1 MLPVVI
7 FILLLSFIGIYI
19 NVYKTSTLNDPELLR
34 LPKMFRTNK
43 PEKREDLDTNEISA
57 DEVATRLVEEKLGN
71 DNIYDAVGNMVA
83 GNKDFKNTGMIGGG
97 DKLID
102 TNLEKLSSIGNKR
115 PYAWHGASSQREW
128 PDNKTVNAGL
138 PYNVYHPLDTNAMK
152 GITSTDNKN
161 NNVKMTGPQVKA
173 AAGEQTVGFFLGKDK
188 TYGELERSQSN
199 KDINQAVAI
208 IRNARANENKQL
220 VSIDDLDRPK
230 LQERYGKKN
239 NNSISRYT
247 DVKVKPNINTSL
259 TDKDADNVIS
269 QKINIDPLGELISQ
283 TSKSLN

>member
-83 GNKDFKNTGMIGGG
+83 GNKDFKNTGMIGGA

>member
-208 IRNARANENKQL
+208 IRNARANEDKQL

>member
-7 FILLLSFIGIYI
+7 CILLLAFIGIYI

-43 PEKREDLDTNEISA
+43 PEKREDLNTNEISA

-71 DNIYDAVGNMVA
+71 NNIYDAVGNIVA
-83 GNKDFKNTGMIGGG
+83 RNKDFKNTGMIGGG

-161 NNVKMTGPQVKA
+161 NNVKMTGPPLKA

-208 IRNARANENKQL
+208 IRNARANEDKQL

-247 DVKVKPNINTSL
+247 DVRVKPNINTSL

>member
-83 GNKDFKNTGMIGGG
+83 GNKDFKNSGMIGGS

-152 GITSTDNKN
+152 GIKSTDNKD
-161 NNVKMTGPQVKA
+161 NNVKMTGPPVKVG
-173 AAGEQTVGFFLGKDK
+173 AGEQTVGFFLGKDK

-208 IRNARANENKQL
+208 IRNARANEDKQL

>member
-199 KDINQAVAI
+199 KDINQAIAI
-208 IRNARANENKQL
+208 ARNARANEDKQL

>member
-71 DNIYDAVGNMVA
+71 NNIYDAVGNMVA
-83 GNKDFKNTGMIGGG
+83 GNKDFKNTGMIGGA

-208 IRNARANENKQL
+208 IRNARANEDKQL

>member
-83 GNKDFKNTGMIGGG
+83 GNKDFKNTGMIGGA

-208 IRNARANENKQL
+208 IRNARANEDKQL

>member
-19 NVYKTSTLNDPELLR
+19 NVYKTPNLSDPEMR
-34 LPKMFRTNK
+34 MLPKMFQTNK
-43 PEKREDLDTNEISA
+43 RQLRENLDSNEISA
-57 DEVATRLVEEKLGN
+57 DEVASRLVDEKTGN
-71 DNIYDAVGNMVA
+71 NNIYDAVGNMVK
-83 GNKDFKNTGMIGGG
+83 GKKEFKNEGMVAGR

-138 PYNVYHPLDTNAMK
+138 PYNVYHPLDVNSLK
-152 GITSTDNKN
+152 GITSTDVKN
-161 NNVKMTGPQVKA
+161 NDYKMVGPQVKS

-199 KDINQAVAI
+199 KDINQAIAI
-208 IRNARANENKQL
+208 IRNATSNENKQL
-220 VSIDDLDRPK
+220 VSIDDTDRGK
-230 LQERYGKKN
+230 INERYGKKN

-247 DVKVKPNINTSL
+247 DLKIKPDINTSL
-259 TDKDADNVIS
+259 TDKDLDNIS
-269 QKINIDPLGELISQ
+269 SKHINIDPNGELISQ
-283 TSKSLN
+283 TSKFLD

>member
-7 FILLLSFIGIYI
+7 CILLLAFIGIYI

-43 PEKREDLDTNEISA
+43 PEKREDLNTNEISA

-71 DNIYDAVGNMVA
+71 NNIYDAVGNIVA
-83 GNKDFKNTGMIGGG
+83 RNKDFKNTGMIGGG

-161 NNVKMTGPQVKA
+161 NNVKMTGPPLKA

-208 IRNARANENKQL
+208 IRNARANEDKQL

-230 LQERYGKKN
+230 LQER
-239 NNSISRYT
+239 
-247 DVKVKPNINTSL
+247 
-259 TDKDADNVIS
+259 
-269 QKINIDPLGELISQ
+269 
-283 TSKSLN
+283 

>member
-83 GNKDFKNTGMIGGG
+83 GNKDFKNTGMIGGA

-152 GITSTDNKN
+152 GITSNDNKN

>member
-83 GNKDFKNTGMIGGG
+83 GKKDFKNTGMIGGG

-208 IRNARANENKQL
+208 IRNARANEDKQL
-220 VSIDDLDRPK
+220 VSIDDLDRPT
-230 LQERYGKKN
+230 LQDRYGKKN

>member
-83 GNKDFKNTGMIGGG
+83 GNKDFKNTGMIGGA

-199 KDINQAVAI
+199 KDINQAIAI
-208 IRNARANENKQL
+208 ARNARANEDKQL

>member
-83 GNKDFKNTGMIGGG
+83 GNKDFKNTGMIGGA

-152 GITSTDNKN
+152 GITSIDNKN

-188 TYGELERSQSN
+188 TYGEFERSQSN
-199 KDINQAVAI
+199 MDINQAVAI
-208 IRNARANENKQL
+208 IRNARANEDKQL